1 MTAMRRRDIAFDG
14 RVVRAEGDDDTRES
28 LTFEGHAAVFNQVT
42 LIGSRDWGFVEWIEK
57 GAFSDVL
64 DDDVRF
70 LFNHDGMPMARTTN
84 GTLKLSEDKVG
95 LFSEADLAPMNL
107 SRDLAV
113 LIERGDVTQMSFA
126 FYPGQTVQG
135 RIPSKDDDEEDDR
148 AARAA
153 GLTKFPKGIEK
164 FRGMP
169 FVAHTKMDRLFDV
182 SPVTYPAYEQTD
194 ISKVGA
200 EMELEIRS
208 VLSQYSDD
216 PCGLV
221 VPRHRGHYFK
231 TMRSE

>member
-1 MTAMRRRDIAFDG
+1 MTQMRRRDIAFDG
-14 RVVRAEGDDDTRES
+14 RILRADDGTDDNGSDLR
-28 LTFEGHAAVFNQVT
+28 FEGHAAVFNQPT

-64 DDDVRF
+64 EDDVRF

-84 GTLKLSEDKVG
+84 GTLKLSEDKHG
-95 LFSEADLAPMNL
+95 LFSEADLAPMSL

-113 LIERGDVTQMSFA
+113 LVERGDVTQMSFA

-135 RIPSKDDDEEDDR
+135 RIPQKDEEDDDR
-148 AARAA
+148 ARAA
-153 GLTKFPKGIEK
+153 GLSKFPKGVEN

-182 SPVTYPAYEQTD
+182 SPVTYPAYEATD

-208 VLSQYSDD
+208 VLSQYSED